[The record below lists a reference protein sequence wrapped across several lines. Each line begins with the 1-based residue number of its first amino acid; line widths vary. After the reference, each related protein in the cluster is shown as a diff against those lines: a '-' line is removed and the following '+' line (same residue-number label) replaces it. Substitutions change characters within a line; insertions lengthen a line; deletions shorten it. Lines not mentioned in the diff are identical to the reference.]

1 MNVVEAEVRGVLKRD
16 GYAEIVGE
24 IFEAEERKG
33 EFSQP
38 KKQKTK
44 NQNYSMPIV
53 HENVATLHLCF
64 VLHDLNSKSLGRA
77 LRNTFWNTQHFSCCI
92 DSGDQQAATTF
103 LSEEPTLNTSSI
115 SCHS

>member
-38 KKQKTK
+38 KKNKKQKTK
-44 NQNYSMPIV
+44 TIPCLLYTR
-53 HENVATLHLCF
+53 TLQPYTC
-64 VLHDLNSKSLGRA
+64 VLFYM
-77 LRNTFWNTQHFSCCI
+77 T
-92 DSGDQQAATTF
+92 
-103 LSEEPTLNTSSI
+103 
-115 SCHS
+115 